1 MRKGK
6 IIGIVAALV
15 LLGGVGYWIYDNMT
29 GNHIEIE
36 SLITPES
43 GAASPAV
50 ASTASPAPAG
60 SPASSPAPATA
71 APANG
76 GEAAASPSADAFSGQ
91 WVIDDSSKVYFSVTT
106 SRETVNYEIDQV
118 SGTWTIN
125 SAKPAE
131 SAAEGTV
138 QLSSMNSG
146 SGQRDTHVKSAD
158 YLDVATHPE
167 ATFKATGFEGLPEG
181 LVAQTVY
188 PVKIKGELTV
198 KGITKEVEFS
208 GNTILDNSVLKL
220 EANTVVTFDDYGM
233 KNPHNVVMDTEN
245 NITVELRLTLAQ
257 A

>member
-15 LLGGVGYWIYDNMT
+15 LLGGVGYWVYDNVT
-29 GNHIEIE
+29 GNHIEIQ

-50 ASTASPAPAG
+50 AATTSPAPAG
-60 SPASSPAPATA
+60 SPASSPAPSTA
-71 APANG
+71 SPAAA
-76 GEAAASPSADAFSGQ
+76 GEATTPPESDAFSGQ
-91 WVIDDSSKVYFSVTT
+91 WAIEDSSKVYFSVTT
-106 SRETVNYEIDQV
+106 SRETVNYEMDQV
-118 SGTWTIN
+118 TGTWTIN

-131 SAAEGTV
+131 STAEGTV
-138 QLSSMNSG
+138 VLSSMNSG

-158 YLDVATHPE
+158 YLDIAQHPE
-167 ATFKATGFEGLPEG
+167 ATFKATSFEGLPEG
-181 LVAQTVY
+181 LAAQTVY
-188 PVKIKGELTV
+188 PLKIKGELTV

-208 GNTILDNSVLKL
+208 GNTILDNGVLKL

-233 KNPHNVVMDTEN
+233 KNPHNVVMETEN